1 MANFYPEPGIP
12 PNPSIYHILHVD
24 RLMSVFADGFLFSDA
39 QMEGRTNCGTMI
51 GYAHTKGYR
60 RERVLEQG
68 VGLKVGECVPFY
80 YCPRSVMLYV
90 IYKANHTDL
99 AYHGGERP
107 IVHLRLDP
115 VAVANWAEQNRLR
128 YYVTDVTAA
137 TAYFTAYPDL
147 DAMNL
152 LDWQSIR
159 SNQWEDVTDRKQ
171 AEFLVE
177 KQVPVSLIAEIGVI
191 NPEYKTMVEQILKL
205 NDLDGRIAVN
215 VHQDWY
221 Y

>member
-1 MANFYPEPGIP
+1 MASFFPEPCITA
-12 PNPSIYHILHVD
+12 NPSIYHILHVD
-24 RLMSVFADGFLFSDA
+24 RLMSVFTDGFLFSDA
-39 QMEGRTNCGTMI
+39 LMEGRANCGTMI
-51 GYAHTKGYR
+51 GYAHTKGHR

-90 IYKANHTDL
+90 IHKANHPDL
-99 AYHGGERP
+99 AYRGGQAP
-107 IVHLRLDP
+107 IAHLRLDP

-137 TAYFTAYPDL
+137 TAYFTAYSDL
-147 DAMNL
+147 NAMNR
-152 LDWQSIR
+152 LDWQSIY
-159 SNQWEDVTDRKQ
+159 SNQWENVTDRKQ

-177 KQVPVSLIAEIGVI
+177 KRVSTSLIAEIGVI
-191 NPEYKTMVEQILKL
+191 NQEYKTRVEQILKPYGQG
-205 NDLDGRIAVN
+205 GRIAVN
-215 VHQDWY
+215 VHREWY